1 MCTSRRVGREVGMSA
16 GNDDVKLRKGDRTR
30 LAILQAAREQFHRLG
45 YDRTSIRSV
54 AAGANIDPSMVM
66 RYYGSK
72 EGLFAAAVDVDLR
85 LPDLSAAPRRQW
97 GRLLV
102 EHFLTRWEGDP
113 ADDILI
119 LLLRSAA
126 TNEGAAARMRA
137 VFAEQLVT
145 AIAVGNASSGD
156 AERRAGL
163 IATQML
169 GLAFCRYVL
178 GLPGVAD
185 RPARDVVADVGPT
198 VQRYLVAPLPA

>member
-1 MCTSRRVGREVGMSA
+1 LAREVGMSA
-16 GNDDVKLRKGDRTR
+16 GSDEVKLRKGDRTR
-30 LAILQAAREQFHRLG
+30 LAILQAAREQFHSLG

-54 AAGANIDPSMVM
+54 AAGAQIDPSMVM

-72 EGLFAAAVDVDLR
+72 EGLFAAAVNVDLQ
-85 LPDLSAAPRRQW
+85 LPDLSAAPRPQW
-97 GRLLV
+97 GHLLV

-113 ADDILI
+113 ADDILV

-137 VFAEQLVT
+137 IFTEQLIT
-145 AIAVGNASSGD
+145 AIAVGNASAGD

>member
-1 MCTSRRVGREVGMSA
+1 RR
-16 GNDDVKLRKGDRTR
+16 T
-30 LAILQAAREQFHRLG
+30 
-45 YDRTSIRSV
+45 
-54 AAGANIDPSMVM
+54 
-66 RYYGSK
+66 
-72 EGLFAAAVDVDLR
+72 
-85 LPDLSAAPRRQW
+85 W
-97 GRLLV
+97 GHLLV

-113 ADDILI
+113 ADDVLI

-137 VFAEQLVT
+137 IFAEQLIA
-145 AIAVGNASSGD
+145 AIAAGNASPGD

-198 VQRYLVAPLPA
+198 VQCYLVGPLPACSPRAGGRRTEPPNPSRGGAELNS

>member
-1 MCTSRRVGREVGMSA
+1 MSA
-16 GNDDVKLRKGDRTR
+16 GSDEVKLRKGDRTR
-30 LAILQAAREQFHRLG
+30 LAILQAAREQFHSLG

-54 AAGANIDPSMVM
+54 AAGADIDPSMVM

-72 EGLFAAAVDVDLR
+72 EGLFAAAVDVDLQ
-85 LPDLSAAPRRQW
+85 LPDLSAAPRLQW
-97 GRLLV
+97 GHLLV

-137 VFAEQLVT
+137 IFAQQLIT
-145 AIAVGNASSGD
+145 AIAAGDASSGD

-185 RPARDVVADVGPT
+185 RSAREVVADVGPT